1 MFYYVSGILAH
12 REPGFAVID
21 CGGVGYRLTVSQNTL
36 AALDRASARESKV
49 KLYTYMAVREDDVE
63 LFGFYT
69 EEELTTFR
77 QLIGVSGIGPKAAM
91 GVLSAFTPDGLARA
105 VCTEDVKAIAK
116 SNGVGAKGAARIV
129 LELKDKMSYTG
140 GDAETPRETA
150 AARADGKV
158 RRTCRG
164 GRGTHGAGVRPRR
177 GERRAR
183 KAEYGGY
190 GVGRHHPRGAGT
202 VYERIRRGTYER
214 HGRYFQRRD
223 RL

>member
-1 MFYYVSGILAH
+1 MFYYISGMLAH

-150 AARADGKV
+150 AHAPTAKSAGLAEAAEALTALGYARAEVNAVLAKLN
-158 RRTCRG
+158 T
-164 GRGTHGAGVRPRR
+164 AGMAS
-177 GERRAR
+177 GDIIRAALAQFM
-183 KAEYGGY
+183 KG
-190 GVGRHHPRGAGT
+190 
-202 VYERIRRGTYER
+202 
-214 HGRYFQRRD
+214 
-223 RL
+223 

>member
-1 MFYYVSGILAH
+1 MFYYISGMLAH

-140 GDAETPRETA
+140 GDAETPRETTAPAPTAKSAGLAEA
-150 AARADGKV
+150 AEALTALGYARAEVNAVLAKLN
-158 RRTCRG
+158 T
-164 GRGTHGAGVRPRR
+164 AGMAS
-177 GERRAR
+177 GDIIRAALAQFM
-183 KAEYGGY
+183 KG
-190 GVGRHHPRGAGT
+190 
-202 VYERIRRGTYER
+202 
-214 HGRYFQRRD
+214 
-223 RL
+223 

>member
-1 MFYYVSGILAH
+1 MFYYVNGMLAH
-12 REPGFAVID
+12 KEPGFAVID

-69 EEELTTFR
+69 EEELTAFR

-105 VCTEDVKAIAK
+105 VCTEDIKAIAK

-129 LELKDKMSYTG
+129 LELKDKMSYAG
-140 GDAETPRETA
+140 GGTEAPTA
-150 AARADGKV
+150 ATAAPAAKSAGLAEAAEALTALGYARAEVNAVLSKLD
-158 RRTCRG
+158 T
-164 GRGTHGAGVRPRR
+164 AGMAS
-177 GERRAR
+177 GDIIRAALAQFM
-183 KAEYGGY
+183 KG
-190 GVGRHHPRGAGT
+190 
-202 VYERIRRGTYER
+202 
-214 HGRYFQRRD
+214 
-223 RL
+223 

>member
-1 MFYYVSGILAH
+1 MFYYVSGMLAH

-69 EEELTTFR
+69 EEELTAFR

-140 GDAETPRETA
+140 SDAETPRETA
-150 AARADGKV
+150 APAPTAKSAGLAEAAEALTALGYARAEVNAVLAKLN
-158 RRTCRG
+158 T
-164 GRGTHGAGVRPRR
+164 AGIAS
-177 GERRAR
+177 GDIIRAALAQFM
-183 KAEYGGY
+183 KG
-190 GVGRHHPRGAGT
+190 
-202 VYERIRRGTYER
+202 
-214 HGRYFQRRD
+214 
-223 RL
+223 

>member
-36 AALDRASARESKV
+36 TALDRAAVRESKV
-49 KLYTYMAVREDDVE
+49 KLFTYMAVREDDVE

-69 EEELTTFR
+69 EEELTAFR

-129 LELKDKMSYTG
+129 LELKDKMSYAG
-140 GDAETPRETA
+140 GGAEVPTA
-150 AARADGKV
+150 AATAAPAAKSAGLAEAAEALTALGYARAEVNAVLSKLD
-158 RRTCRG
+158 T
-164 GRGTHGAGVRPRR
+164 AGMAS
-177 GERRAR
+177 GDIIRAALAQFM
-183 KAEYGGY
+183 KG
-190 GVGRHHPRGAGT
+190 
-202 VYERIRRGTYER
+202 
-214 HGRYFQRRD
+214 
-223 RL
+223 

>member
-1 MFYYVSGILAH
+1 MFYYVNGILAH
-12 REPGFAVID
+12 KEPGFAVID

-36 AALDRASARESKV
+36 AALDRAAVREGKV
-49 KLYTYMAVREDDVE
+49 KLFTYMAVREDDVE

-69 EEELTTFR
+69 EEELAAFR

-129 LELKDKMSYTG
+129 LELKDKMSYAG

-150 AARADGKV
+150 AAAPAAKSAGLAEAAEALTALGYARAEVNAVLSKLN
-158 RRTCRG
+158 T
-164 GRGTHGAGVRPRR
+164 AGMAS
-177 GERRAR
+177 GDIIRAALAQFM
-183 KAEYGGY
+183 KG
-190 GVGRHHPRGAGT
+190 
-202 VYERIRRGTYER
+202 
-214 HGRYFQRRD
+214 
-223 RL
+223 

>member
-1 MFYYVSGILAH
+1 MFYYVSGMLAH

-69 EEELTTFR
+69 EEELTAFR

-150 AARADGKV
+150 APTPTAKSAGLAEAAEALTALGYARAEVNAVLAKLN
-158 RRTCRG
+158 T
-164 GRGTHGAGVRPRR
+164 AGMAS
-177 GERRAR
+177 GDIIRAALAQFI
-183 KAEYGGY
+183 KG
-190 GVGRHHPRGAGT
+190 
-202 VYERIRRGTYER
+202 
-214 HGRYFQRRD
+214 
-223 RL
+223 

>member
-1 MFYYVSGILAH
+1 MFYYVSGMLAH

-140 GDAETPRETA
+140 SDAETPRETA
-150 AARADGKV
+150 APTAKSAGLAEAAEALTALGYARAEVNAVLAKLN
-158 RRTCRG
+158 T
-164 GRGTHGAGVRPRR
+164 AGMAS
-177 GERRAR
+177 GDIIRAALAQFM
-183 KAEYGGY
+183 KG
-190 GVGRHHPRGAGT
+190 
-202 VYERIRRGTYER
+202 
-214 HGRYFQRRD
+214 
-223 RL
+223 

>member
-1 MFYYVSGILAH
+1 MFYYVSGMLAH

-150 AARADGKV
+150 ASAQTAKSAGLAEAAEALTALGYARAEVNAVLAKLN
-158 RRTCRG
+158 T
-164 GRGTHGAGVRPRR
+164 AGMAS
-177 GERRAR
+177 GDIIRAALAQFM
-183 KAEYGGY
+183 KG
-190 GVGRHHPRGAGT
+190 
-202 VYERIRRGTYER
+202 
-214 HGRYFQRRD
+214 
-223 RL
+223 

>member
-1 MFYYVSGILAH
+1 MFYYVSGMLAH

-69 EEELTTFR
+69 EEELTAFR

-140 GDAETPRETA
+140 GDAETPREMATA
-150 AARADGKV
+150 APAAKSAGLAEAAEALTALGYARAEVNAVLAKLN
-158 RRTCRG
+158 T
-164 GRGTHGAGVRPRR
+164 AGMAS
-177 GERRAR
+177 GDIIRAALAQFM
-183 KAEYGGY
+183 KG
-190 GVGRHHPRGAGT
+190 
-202 VYERIRRGTYER
+202 
-214 HGRYFQRRD
+214 
-223 RL
+223 

>member
-1 MFYYVSGILAH
+1 MFYYVNGMLAH
-12 REPGFAVID
+12 KEPGFAVID

-49 KLYTYMAVREDDVE
+49 KLFTYMAVREDDVE

-69 EEELTTFR
+69 EEELTAFR

-129 LELKDKMSYTG
+129 LELKDKMSYAG
-140 GDAETPRETA
+140 GDAEMPTA
-150 AARADGKV
+150 AATTTPAAKSAGLAEAAEALTALGYARAEVNAVLAKLN
-158 RRTCRG
+158 T
-164 GRGTHGAGVRPRR
+164 AGMAS
-177 GERRAR
+177 GDIIRAALAQFM
-183 KAEYGGY
+183 KG
-190 GVGRHHPRGAGT
+190 
-202 VYERIRRGTYER
+202 
-214 HGRYFQRRD
+214 
-223 RL
+223 

>member
-1 MFYYVSGILAH
+1 MFYYLNGILAH

-36 AALDRASARESKV
+36 AALDRAAVRESKV
-49 KLYTYMAVREDDVE
+49 KLFTYMAVREDDVE

-69 EEELTTFR
+69 EEELTAFR

-129 LELKDKMSYTG
+129 LELKDKMSYAG
-140 GDAETPRETA
+140 GGAEVPTA
-150 AARADGKV
+150 AAAAAPAAKSAGLAEAAEALTALGYARAEVNAVLSKLD
-158 RRTCRG
+158 T
-164 GRGTHGAGVRPRR
+164 AGMAS
-177 GERRAR
+177 GDIIRAALAQFM
-183 KAEYGGY
+183 KG
-190 GVGRHHPRGAGT
+190 
-202 VYERIRRGTYER
+202 
-214 HGRYFQRRD
+214 
-223 RL
+223 